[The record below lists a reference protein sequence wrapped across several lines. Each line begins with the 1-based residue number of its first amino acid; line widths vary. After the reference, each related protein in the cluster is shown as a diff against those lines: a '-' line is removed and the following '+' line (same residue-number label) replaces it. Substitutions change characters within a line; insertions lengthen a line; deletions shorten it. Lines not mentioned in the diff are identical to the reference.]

1 MNNMRKL
8 QLTFC
13 AIVLS
18 LWTIAQN
25 YQTIYTTTG
34 AIYKG
39 YIAEQIPGNIVSIYA
54 TDVIL
59 SLPIEGVTNINKEYR
74 IINELSPAAQHYFL
88 NEGDSLY
95 TELSSLQYNDEIYD
109 NVLILNQ
116 TTDSISIRFFNTRT
130 YTLPWKSIFKVE
142 EQNDTLIN
150 LWDIIT
156 LKSGEEYKGKVI
168 SQTIGKE
175 LTLQTQDT
183 TINIIPSNIKEISVE
198 NNTNTNILTLPPLLD
213 RIILKNDSILEGF
226 ILSRTMGQNM
236 RILTNE
242 NIIEIPLIDI
252 KCYQKVQNPYCF
264 LRRNDNTIPL
274 DEEKTSFNDLIY

>member
-74 IINELSPAAQHYFL
+74 IIDELSPAAQHYFY
-88 NEGDSLY
+88 NKGDSLY
-95 TELSSLQYNDEIYD
+95 TELSSLHYNDEIYD

-116 TTDSISIRFFNTRT
+116 TTDSILIRFFNTRT
-130 YTLPWKSIFKVE
+130 YILTWKSIFKVE
-142 EQNDTLIN
+142 EKNDSSMN
-150 LWDIIT
+150 LLDIIT
-156 LKSGEEYKGKVI
+156 LKTGEVHKGKVI
-168 SQTIGKE
+168 NQTIGKK

-183 TINIIPSNIKEISVE
+183 IIDIISSNIKEISVE
-198 NNTNTNILTLPPLLD
+198 NNTNADVLTLTPLLD

-226 ILSRTMGQNM
+226 ILSRTMGYNM
-236 RILTNE
+236 KILTNE
-242 NIIEIPLIDI
+242 NIIEIPLINI
-252 KCYQKVQNPYCF
+252 KCYQKVQNPYYF
-264 LRRNDNTIPL
+264 LKKKTI
-274 DEEKTSFNDLIY
+274 